1 MEAPRRGRGR
11 GARRGADEG
20 LREKIRVLTALLEAV
35 EAGRRRDPELG
46 DTSEEE
52 VVTAADGSDE
62 EAPELKLLRQVLLA
76 SSKPKTEISNYD
88 GSLSAEVLLDWISE
102 LDKYF
107 ENEELSEDKRVKF
120 AATKL
125 KGHALLWWDSVQAD
139 RKRMN
144 KSPIR
149 QWSRMIAKLK
159 GRFLPK
165 DYQVELYRRVQS
177 LKQRGMTV
185 KEYTEEF
192 YRVNLRAS
200 YIDDN
205 PEKTAR
211 IGRGNSRGRGQSYG
225 RGKSVA
231 NNEEGSSSKTSGT
244 AEKGDST
251 RGGRSYQ
258 RGRGNGRGRGTGVQC
273 YRCHKW
279 GHRSFECLEVERV
292 GQRGT
297 LMAQPEEAEAQPR
310 EVEDMAETGE
320 ALILN
325 KVLLKPTKEVAE
337 PTQRKALFR
346 TVCKS
351 HGKCCKVIID
361 NGSTDNLVATKM
373 VEKLGLKRLK
383 HPTPYKVSWLQKGH
397 QLLVDEQCEVEFHI
411 GKYHNTVVCDIM
423 PMDVCHI
430 LLGRPGQYD
439 RKVTHDG
446 KTNCYKFTKDGVK
459 HTLVPIKE
467 EDSAES
473 SGTKALLM
481 GGKQFIK
488 QVEENEINFAV
499 VRRMKPVLLNLEKS
513 ELPKEVQ
520 EMLEEFQ
527 DIAAD
532 ELPNKLPPK
541 RSISHYIDFI
551 PGASLPNKVAYRMS
565 PKENEEVCK
574 QVQELLDKGLI
585 RESLS
590 PCAVPTVLAPKK
602 GGEWRMCT
610 DSRAIN
616 KITIRYRFPLPRM
629 DDMMDCLSGAAYFTK
644 IDLKSGYHQ
653 IRIREGDE
661 WKTTFKTNKG
671 LYEWLVM
678 PFGLSNASSTF
689 MRLMNKMLKEFIG
702 KFVIVYLDDILIFSR
717 TKREHL
723 QHIRR
728 VFEKLQQNKLLIN
741 LKKCT
746 FLQKELIYLGFVVVE
761 NELKM
766 DPEKIAAIIS
776 WPSPK
781 NLFEVRSFHGLAS
794 FYRKFIK
801 NFSEIC
807 APMLETIKKASQPFC
822 WTKVVEN
829 SFQLLKRKITERPI
843 LRLPDF
849 SKPFQVRC
857 DACRNLQ
864 GKFLRQNTRRTPLT
878 NRSEINTP
886 VF

>member
-1 MEAPRRGRGR
+1 MAEGQAPRRGRGR
-11 GARRGADEG
+11 GTRRGENEG
-20 LREKIRVLTALLEAV
+20 LREQIRVLTARLEAV

-46 DTSEEE
+46 DDSEEE
-52 VVTAADGSDE
+52 AVAATDGSDE
-62 EAPELKLLRQVLLA
+62 EAPELRLLRSILLA
-76 SSKPKTEISNYD
+76 NSKPKIEISNYD
-88 GSLSAEVLLDWISE
+88 GSLFADILLDWISE

-107 ENEELSEDKRVKF
+107 ENEEVKEDKRVKF
-120 AATKL
+120 VATKL
-125 KGHALLWWDSVQAD
+125 KGHALLWWDNVQAD
-139 RKRMN
+139 RKRLN
-144 KSPIR
+144 KLPIR
-149 QWSRMIAKLK
+149 KWSRMVAKLK

-165 DYQVELYRRVQS
+165 DYQVELCRRVQN
-177 LKQRGMTV
+177 LRQKGMTV

-192 YRVNLRAS
+192 YRVNLRAG
-200 YIDDN
+200 YTDET

-211 IGRGNSRGRGQSYG
+211 YVNGLRMEILDEISILSPRSIEEAFQSAVKAEEKINRKQNNRRGRGNGRGRGQSYG

-231 NNEEGSSSKTSGT
+231 NSEEGSSSKTSGT
-244 AEKGDST
+244 ADKGDNT

-258 RGRGNGRGRGTGVQC
+258 RGRGNGRGRGTSFQC
-273 YRCHKW
+273 YRCQKW
-279 GHRSFECLEVERV
+279 GHRSFECPEVE
-292 GQRGT
+292 QT
-297 LMAQPEEAEAQPR
+297 
-310 EVEDMAETGE
+310 
-320 ALILN
+320 
-325 KVLLKPTKEVAE
+325 VLLKPTKEVAE
-337 PTQRKALFR
+337 PTQRKSLFR

-361 NGSTDNLVATKM
+361 SGSTDNLVATEM

-397 QLLVDEQCEVEFHI
+397 QLLVDEQCEVEFRI
-411 GKYHNTVVCDIM
+411 GKYHDTVVYDIM
-423 PMDVCHI
+423 PMDVFHI
-430 LLGRPGQYD
+430 MLGRPWQYD

-513 ELPKEVQ
+513 EFPKEIQ
-520 EMLEEFQ
+520 ELLEEFQ

-532 ELPNKLPPK
+532 ELPDKLPPK
-541 RSISHYIDFI
+541 RSISHHIDFT
-551 PGASLPNKVAYRMS
+551 PGASLPNKAAYRMS
-565 PKENEEVCK
+565 PKDNEEVRK

-585 RESLS
+585 RERLS

-629 DDMMDCLSGAAYFTK
+629 DDMMDCLSGAAYFIK

-661 WKTTFKTNKG
+661 WKTTFKTNEG

-678 PFGLSNASSTF
+678 PFGLSNAPSTF
-689 MRLMNKMLKEFIG
+689 MRLMKEMLKEFIG
-702 KFVIVYLDDILIFSR
+702 KFAIVYLDDILIFSR

-728 VFEKLQQNKLLIN
+728 VFKKLQ
-741 LKKCT
+741 
-746 FLQKELIYLGFVVVE
+746 
-761 NELKM
+761 
-766 DPEKIAAIIS
+766 
-776 WPSPK
+776 
-781 NLFEVRSFHGLAS
+781 
-794 FYRKFIK
+794 
-801 NFSEIC
+801 
-807 APMLETIKKASQPFC
+807 
-822 WTKVVEN
+822 
-829 SFQLLKRKITERPI
+829 
-843 LRLPDF
+843 
-849 SKPFQVRC
+849 
-857 DACRNLQ
+857 
-864 GKFLRQNTRRTPLT
+864 
-878 NRSEINTP
+878 
-886 VF
+886 

>member
-1 MEAPRRGRGR
+1 MAEGQVPRRGRGR

-20 LREKIRVLTALLEAV
+20 LREQIRVLTARLEAV

-52 VVTAADGSDE
+52 VMTAAEGSDE
-62 EAPELKLLRQVLLA
+62 EAPELRLLRQVLMA

-107 ENEELSEDKRVKF
+107 ENEEVSEDKRVKF

-139 RKRMN
+139 RKKMN
-144 KSPIR
+144 KTPIR
-149 QWSRMIAKLK
+149 LWSRMIAKLK

-177 LKQRGMTV
+177 LRQKGMTV
-185 KEYTEEF
+185 REYTEEF

-200 YIDDN
+200 YTDDN

-211 IGRGNSRGRGQSYG
+211 YVNGLRMEILDEISILSPRNIEEAFQSAVKAEEKINRKQNSRRGRGSSRGRGQSYG
-225 RGKSVA
+225 RGKSAA
-231 NNEEGSSSKTSGT
+231 NNEESSSSKASGT

-258 RGRGNGRGRGTGVQC
+258 RGRGNGRGRGANVQC

-279 GHRSFECLEVERV
+279 GHRAFECPEAEQA

-325 KVLLKPTKEVAE
+325 KVLIKPTKEVAE
-337 PTQRKALFR
+337 TTQRKALFR

-361 NGSTDNLVATKM
+361 SGSTDNLVATEM

-397 QLLVDEQCEVEFHI
+397 QLLVDEQCEVEFRI
-411 GKYHNTVVCDIM
+411 GKYHDTVVCDVM

-430 LLGRPGQYD
+430 LLGRPWQYD

-467 EDSAES
+467 EDTAES
-473 SGTKALLM
+473 SGTKALLL
-481 GGKQFIK
+481 GGKQYIK
-488 QVEENEINFAV
+488 QIGKNEINFAV
-499 VRRMKPVLLNLEKS
+499 VRRMKPVLLSVERS
-513 ELPKEVQ
+513 ELPKEIQ
-520 EMLEEFQ
+520 ELLEEFNE
-527 DIAAD
+527 IAAE
-532 ELPNKLPPK
+532 ELPDKLPPK
-541 RSISHYIDFI
+541 RSISHHIDFI
-551 PGASLPNKVAYRMS
+551 PGSSLPNKAAYRMS
-565 PKENEEVCK
+565 PKDNEEVRK

-602 GGEWRMCT
+602 GGEWQMCT

-661 WKTTFKTNKG
+661 WKTAFKTNEG

-678 PFGLSNASSTF
+678 PFGLSNAPSTF
-689 MRLMNKMLKEFIG
+689 MRLMNEMLKEFIG
-702 KFVIVYLDDILIFSR
+702 KFVIVYLDDILIFSK
-717 TKREHL
+717 TKRDHL

-728 VFEKLQQNKLLIN
+728 VFEKL
-741 LKKCT
+741 
-746 FLQKELIYLGFVVVE
+746 
-761 NELKM
+761 
-766 DPEKIAAIIS
+766 
-776 WPSPK
+776 
-781 NLFEVRSFHGLAS
+781 
-794 FYRKFIK
+794 
-801 NFSEIC
+801 
-807 APMLETIKKASQPFC
+807 
-822 WTKVVEN
+822 
-829 SFQLLKRKITERPI
+829 
-843 LRLPDF
+843 
-849 SKPFQVRC
+849 
-857 DACRNLQ
+857 
-864 GKFLRQNTRRTPLT
+864 
-878 NRSEINTP
+878 
-886 VF
+886 

>member
-1 MEAPRRGRGR
+1 
-11 GARRGADEG
+11 
-20 LREKIRVLTALLEAV
+20 
-35 EAGRRRDPELG
+35 
-46 DTSEEE
+46 
-52 VVTAADGSDE
+52 
-62 EAPELKLLRQVLLA
+62 
-76 SSKPKTEISNYD
+76 
-88 GSLSAEVLLDWISE
+88 
-102 LDKYF
+102 
-107 ENEELSEDKRVKF
+107 
-120 AATKL
+120 
-125 KGHALLWWDSVQAD
+125 
-139 RKRMN
+139 
-144 KSPIR
+144 
-149 QWSRMIAKLK
+149 
-159 GRFLPK
+159 
-165 DYQVELYRRVQS
+165 
-177 LKQRGMTV
+177 MTV

-192 YRVNLRAS
+192 YRVNLHAG
-200 YIDDN
+200 YTDET

-211 IGRGNSRGRGQSYG
+211 YVNGLRMEILDEISILSPRSIEEAFQSAVKAEEKINRKQNNRRGRGNGRGRGQSYG
-225 RGKSVA
+225 RGRTATNS
-231 NNEEGSSSKTSGT
+231 EEGSSSKSSGT
-244 AEKGDST
+244 TEKGDST

-258 RGRGNGRGRGTGVQC
+258 RGRGNDRGRGTSVQC

-279 GHRSFECLEVERV
+279 GHRSFECPEVEQT

-297 LMAQPEEAEAQPR
+297 FMIQPEEAEAQPR
-310 EVEDMAETGE
+310 EVEDMVEMGE

-325 KVLLKPTKEVAE
+325 KVLLKPTKEVAK

-361 NGSTDNLVATKM
+361 NGSTDNLVATEM

-397 QLLVDEQCEVEFHI
+397 QLLVYEQCEVEFHI
-411 GKYHNTVVCDIM
+411 GKYHDTVICDIM

-430 LLGRPGQYD
+430 LLGRPWQYD
-439 RKVTHDG
+439 RKVMHDG

-467 EDSAES
+467 EETAES
-473 SGTKALLM
+473 SGTTALLI
-481 GGKQFIK
+481 GGKQFVK
-488 QVEENEINFAV
+488 QVEENEVNFAV

-513 ELPKEVQ
+513 ELPKEIQ
-520 EMLEEFQ
+520 ELLEEFQ
-527 DIAAD
+527 EIAAD
-532 ELPNKLPPK
+532 ELPDKLPPK
-541 RSISHYIDFI
+541 RSISHHIDFI
-551 PGASLPNKVAYRMS
+551 PGSSLPNKAAYRMS
-565 PKENEEVCK
+565 PKDNEEVRK

-661 WKTTFKTNKG
+661 WKTTFKTNEG
-671 LYEWLVM
+671 LYESLDERRT
-678 PFGLSNASSTF
+678 PSAY
-689 MRLMNKMLKEFIG
+689 LKGI
-702 KFVIVYLDDILIFSR
+702 
-717 TKREHL
+717 
-723 QHIRR
+723 
-728 VFEKLQQNKLLIN
+728 KLQQNKLLIN

-746 FLQKELIYLGFVVVE
+746 FLQKELIYLGFVVAE

-766 DPEKIAAIIS
+766 DPEKISAIMS

-781 NLFEVRSFHGLAS
+781 SLFEVRSFHGLAS
-794 FYRKFIK
+794 FYRKFIE

-822 WTKVVEN
+822 WTKAAED
-829 SFQLLKRKITERPI
+829 SFQLLKRKITERLI

-857 DACRNLQ
+857 DASGTAIGAVLSQEDRPVA
-864 GKFLRQNTRRTPLT
+864 FF
-878 NRSEINTP
+878 SEKLNESQQKYSSYDK
-886 VF
+886 